1 MRAYLA
7 FSMKGSRLQL
17 VLLLLS
23 ALVLTACQVPSSVTV
38 GSSSSPFPKE
48 TLPEPFRPLIVGLD
62 APTWDNQ
69 EKTINY
75 FGWDRKIDNTYTR
88 IKTSEKVIAITFDDG
103 PHGQNTPRLLD
114 MLKKRNIKATFYVVG
129 NMVTYNPQILRRM
142 IAEGH
147 EIGNHTVSHGNLARM
162 SNSALRTEL
171 QKAHDQILK
180 ETGIEP
186 RTMRPPGGAITRD
199 QKQFM
204 LEEFGYPTILW
215 SVDPMDWK
223 KPGPSVV
230 TRRLLD
236 GAAPGGILLVHD
248 LHKATVD
255 AMPATLDGLLAQG
268 YRFVTV
274 TELIAMDESGQE

>member
-7 FSMKGSRLQL
+7 FSMKGFRLQL
-17 VLLLLS
+17 ALLLLS

-171 QKAHDQILK
+171 QKAHDQIFK

>member
-1 MRAYLA
+1 
-7 FSMKGSRLQL
+7 MKGFRLQL

-38 GSSSSPFPKE
+38 ESSSSPFPKE

>member
-7 FSMKGSRLQL
+7 FSMKGFRLQL
-17 VLLLLS
+17 ALLLLS

>member
-1 MRAYLA
+1 MA
-7 FSMKGSRLQL
+7 
-17 VLLLLS
+17 LS
-23 ALVLTACQVPSSVTV
+23 GIALTACQVPSSVTV
-38 GSSSSPFPKE
+38 TSSSSPISSENSPG
-48 TLPEPFRPLIVGLD
+48 LFRPLLVGLEQ
-62 APTWDNQ
+62 PTWDSL
-69 EKTINY
+69 EKKVDFY
-75 FGWDRKIDNTYTR
+75 GWDRKIDNTYTR
-88 IKTSEKVIAITFDDG
+88 IKTSEKVISITFDDG
-103 PHGQNTPRLLD
+103 PHGVNTPRLLD
-114 MLKKRNIKATFYVVG
+114 MLKKRNIHATFYVVG

-147 EIGNHTVSHGNLARM
+147 EIGNHTISHGNLARM
-162 SNSALRTEL
+162 SNTALKTEL

-180 ETGIEP
+180 ETGIAP

-215 SVDPMDWK
+215 SVDPLDWK

-255 AMPATLDGLLAQG
+255 AMPSTLDQLQAQG
-268 YRFVTV
+268 YKFVTV
-274 TELIAMDESGQE
+274 TELIAMDEIGQE